1 MPVPE
6 NSSSL
11 TSHTCNLGPGV
22 IGRGSIVPQSQI
34 ANAVTQPFANSN
46 HAESSSSKLSEQPT
60 KNFLPRSSLG
70 LRQPQVAR
78 PFSGVRTSSLDRE
91 PNHQSDFQGLVL
103 TLGGS
108 GSGSGGS

>member
-46 HAESSSSKLSEQPT
+46 HAESSSKLSEQPM

-108 GSGSGGS
+108 GSGSGGP